1 MVAFG
6 EPLRALSL
14 GFGGIDNGRSGRGS
28 RQILVEMAPAACSGL
43 GVPWPHGRHLR
54 AMDFLETGRP
64 DVDKDEDEVIRHR
77 ASWRMQRKGKSDP
90 SRDRCGL
97 SVGAGVAG
105 VQLGW
110 QETHE
115 ARSTKQPQPARN
127 RSLPSCP
134 ALPCN
139 RRLSPTHGPYRL
151 RVRPACGTRVGRL
164 KARLRTLPVF
174 HRVKCTAQHNSGN
187 NTSKQPEMA
196 LSPLPYH
203 PRHFNSLPAQNPT
216 SCRHF
221 RPSQDSAQ
229 PPPPWRHIYENGANP
244 A

>member
-1 MVAFG
+1 V
-6 EPLRALSL
+6 LLSL

-77 ASWRMQRKGKSDP
+77 ASWRMQRKSKSDP

-115 ARSTKQPQPARN
+115 ARSNRN
-127 RSLPSCP
+127 PPGTEVCP
-134 ALPCN
+134 HAL
-139 RRLSPTHGPYRL
+139 RFRATG
-151 RVRPACGTRVGRL
+151 AC
-164 KARLRTLPVF
+164 RLRTG
-174 HRVKCTAQHNSGN
+174 HI
-187 NTSKQPEMA
+187 A
-196 LSPLPYH
+196 LG
-203 PRHFNSLPAQNPT
+203 FALPAE
-216 SCRHF
+216 H
-221 RPSQDSAQ
+221 A
-229 PPPPWRHIYENGANP
+229 
-244 A
+244 